1 MNKYDF
7 NDLATML
14 RSGASDEELA
24 KAFTE
29 NLNMARATEAK
40 RKAEEEKKAAAEAA
54 KAEDTRLHRERA
66 MKLAADAATA
76 LNALLIH
83 EGILREGEMC
93 FSAEDLLDAIDEA
106 RKETTNVRS
115 LIDALTN
122 FGNALGFGSEA
133 PRKDISPTKVKVN
146 TTSSDEDIFNELFN
160 KIFK

>member
-1 MNKYDF
+1 MTYDF

-40 RKAEEEKKAAAEAA
+40 RKAEEAAQKELEAK

-83 EGILREGEMC
+83 ESILREGEMC